1 MGNIFSYFFEKK
13 EKFDDSLMKPLN
25 EEFEYASIIDF
36 NNINSQVSILEQTTQ
51 SSLINISKDVKYLFN
66 QVETLKKEFSELKY
80 LFHQVE
86 TIKKEFTELK
96 ENNTIIHPNNHESVY
111 YEPRDN
117 FSNIINDNE
126 TNHNED
132 TYNE

>member
-13 EKFDDSLMKPLN
+13 EKFDDSLLKPLN
-25 EEFEYASIIDF
+25 EEIEYASIIDF

-66 QVETLKKEFSELKY
+66 QVETIKKEFSELK
-80 LFHQVE
+80 
-86 TIKKEFTELK
+86 
-96 ENNTIIHPNNHESVY
+96 ENNTTIDTNHDESVY

-117 FSNIINDNE
+117 FTNIMNDEE
-126 TNHNED
+126 T
-132 TYNE
+132 Y